1 MKPIGPV
8 VAEKMR
14 HNIKRTQNELGR
26 LIFCTMI
33 ENLKR
38 ILPAEFELSGPFPG
52 LIRAKKPGAEFA
64 KTTVFRFSK
73 FAPPYLTGK
82 LPYPQSVLVKF
93 VA

>member
-1 MKPIGPV
+1 MKPIVPV

-33 ENLKR
+33 NDLKW
-38 ILPAEFELSGPFPG
+38 ILPAEFELLGPFPG
-52 LIRAKKPGAEFA
+52 LISPKKPGAELA
-64 KTTVFRFSK
+64 KTAFFRFLK

-82 LPYPQSVLVKF
+82 LPYPKEF
-93 VA
+93 